1 MLRES
6 VTYVIAR
13 NETWTGAAATEPVE
27 AGWAT
32 EAVFF
37 VRALADPLADPEGRL
52 PRIRA
57 QISPDGMRWIDE
69 GACAAMPTSV
79 DDLQALRVR
88 HFGNWLRL
96 KADLPDGARCTVLV
110 TVHLK

>member
-6 VTYVIAR
+6 VTYVLAR
-13 NETWTGAAATEPVE
+13 EESWKGEAATEPVE

-37 VRALADPLADPEGRL
+37 LRGMDTAKGELPEV
-52 PRIRA
+52 RA
-57 QISPDGMRWIDE
+57 QISPDGMRWVDE
-69 GACAAMPTSV
+69 GTKAPMPRSK
-79 DDLQALRVR
+79 DDIGFLRVR

-96 KADLPDGARCTVLV
+96 KADLPAGAQCSLLV
-110 TVHLK
+110 AVHLK

>member
-13 NETWTGAAATEPVE
+13 EEAWQGPSVTEPVE

-37 VRALADPLADPEGRL
+37 LRSMEAANGEL
-52 PRIRA
+52 PQVRA
-57 QISPDGMRWIDE
+57 QISPDGMRWVDE
-69 GACAAMPTSV
+69 GAAVAMPRNK
-79 DDLQALRVR
+79 DDLEFLRVR

-96 KADLPDGARCTVLV
+96 KADLPDGVHCSLLV
-110 TVHLK
+110 SVHLK

>member
-6 VTYVIAR
+6 VTYVLAR
-13 NETWTGAAATEPVE
+13 EETWRGQSATEPVE

-37 VRALADPLADPEGRL
+37 VRGMDAATGDLPEV
-52 PRIRA
+52 RA
-57 QISPDGMRWIDE
+57 QISPDGMRWVDE
-69 GACAAMPTSV
+69 GAAVALPRQKDS
-79 DDLQALRVR
+79 LQFLRVR

-96 KADLPDGARCTVLV
+96 KADLPEGAQCSLLV
-110 TVHLK
+110 SVHLK

>member
-13 NETWTGAAATEPVE
+13 NETWSGAAATEPVE
-27 AGWAT
+27 AGWAG

-37 VRALADPLADPEGRL
+37 VRALSAPQGPTAPLK
-52 PRIRA
+52 A
-57 QISPDGMRWIDE
+57 QISPDGMRWVDE
-69 GACAAMPTSV
+69 GAITVMPAALDEIQV
-79 DDLQALRVR
+79 LRVA

-96 KADLPDGARCTVLV
+96 ATDLPDGAQCTVLV

>member
-13 NETWTGAAATEPVE
+13 EEKWEGQAATEPVE

-32 EAVFF
+32 EAIFF
-37 VRALADPLADPEGRL
+37 LRAMDKSAGEL
-52 PRIRA
+52 PQVRA
-57 QISPDGMRWIDE
+57 QISPDGMRWVDE
-69 GACAAMPTSV
+69 GAATPLPKSKN
-79 DDLQALRVR
+79 DIQFIRVR

-96 KADLPDGARCTVLV
+96 KADLPDGAHCSLLV
-110 TVHLK
+110 SVHLK

>member
-13 NETWTGAAATEPVE
+13 NETWSGSAATEPVE

-37 VRALADPLADPEGRL
+37 VRALADPEGRL
-52 PRIRA
+52 PQIKA
-57 QISPDGMRWIDE
+57 QISPDGMRWADE
-69 GACAAMPTSV
+69 GTAAPMPAGT
-79 DDLQALRVR
+79 DDLQVLRVK

-96 KADLPDGARCTVLV
+96 TADLSGGAKCTVLV

>member
-13 NETWTGAAATEPVE
+13 DEDWQGDAVTEPVE

-37 VRALADPLADPEGRL
+37 LRGMQASQGELPEV
-52 PRIRA
+52 RA

-69 GACAAMPTSV
+69 GAAVALPRNENE
-79 DDLQALRVR
+79 LQFMRVR

-96 KADLPDGARCTVLV
+96 KADLPEGARCSVLV
-110 TVHLK
+110 SVHLK

>member
-13 NETWTGAAATEPVE
+13 NETWSGAAATEPVE
-27 AGWAT
+27 AGWAG

-37 VRALADPLADPEGRL
+37 VRALSAPQGPTAPLK
-52 PRIRA
+52 A
-57 QISPDGMRWIDE
+57 QISPDGMRWVDE
-69 GACAAMPTSV
+69 GTQAPFPTAA
-79 DDLQALRVR
+79 DDIQVLRVA

-96 KADLPDGARCTVLV
+96 KADLPESSQCTVLV

>member
-13 NETWTGAAATEPVE
+13 NEDWSGEAVTEPVE
-27 AGWAT
+27 AGWAE

-37 VRALADPLADPEGRL
+37 IRALAQPQGKPAQVK
-52 PRIRA
+52 A
-57 QISPDGMRWIDE
+57 QISPDGMRWVDE
-69 GACAAMPTSV
+69 GTAAPMPTDIDSLSV
-79 DDLQALRVR
+79 LRVA

-96 KADLPDGARCTVLV
+96 KADMPDGAGCVVLIS
-110 TVHLK
+110 VHLK

>member
-13 NETWTGAAATEPVE
+13 NEAWSGACATEPVE
-27 AGWAT
+27 AGWAS

-37 VRALADPLADPEGRL
+37 VRALGAVEGEM
-52 PRIRA
+52 PDARI
-57 QISPDGMRWIDE
+57 QLSPDGMRWVDE
-69 GACAAMPTSV
+69 GAATPMPV
-79 DDLQALRVR
+79 GGEDLRVLRVR

-96 KADLPDGARCTVLV
+96 AADLPAGSKSTVLV

>member
-13 NETWTGAAATEPVE
+13 EELWRGASVTEPVE

-37 VRALADPLADPEGRL
+37 LRGMDAGQGDL
-52 PRIRA
+52 PQVRA
-57 QISPDGMRWIDE
+57 QISPDGMRWVDE
-69 GACAAMPTSV
+69 GAAVAMPRNK
-79 DDLQALRVR
+79 DDMEFLRVR

-96 KADLPDGARCTVLV
+96 KADLPQGAQCSLLV
-110 TVHLK
+110 SVHLK

>member
-13 NETWTGAAATEPVE
+13 EETWEGQAVTEPVE

-37 VRALADPLADPEGRL
+37 LRAMDEAEGDL
-52 PRIRA
+52 PQVRA

-69 GACAAMPTSV
+69 GATTALPKAK
-79 DDLQALRVR
+79 DDMEVLRIR

-96 KADLPDGARCTVLV
+96 TADLPEGAHCSLLV
-110 TVHLK
+110 SVHLK

>member
-6 VTYVIAR
+6 ITYVIAR
-13 NETWTGAAATEPVE
+13 NETWVGPSATEPVE

-37 VRALADPLADPEGRL
+37 VRALGAPEG
-52 PRIRA
+52 PMPQVRA
-57 QISPDGMRWIDE
+57 QISADGMRWVDE
-69 GACAAMPTSV
+69 GTVADMPAV
-79 DDLQALRVR
+79 LDDVQVLRVA

-96 KADLPDGARCTVLV
+96 ATDLAEGATATVLV

>member
-13 NETWTGAAATEPVE
+13 HERWQGPSATEPVE

-32 EAVFF
+32 EAIFF
-37 VRALADPLADPEGRL
+37 LRGMDASEGSL
-52 PRIRA
+52 PQVRA
-57 QISPDGMRWIDE
+57 QISPDGMRWVDE
-69 GACAAMPTSV
+69 GSISSLPKGK
-79 DDLQALRVR
+79 DDMAFLRVR

-96 KADLPDGARCTVLV
+96 KADLPDGACCSLLV
-110 TVHLK
+110 SVHLK

>member
-13 NETWTGAAATEPVE
+13 EETWQGQSTTEPVE

-37 VRALADPLADPEGRL
+37 LRGMETATGDMPQV
-52 PRIRA
+52 RA
-57 QISPDGMRWIDE
+57 QISPDGMRWVDE
-69 GACAAMPTSV
+69 GAAVSLPRNKG
-79 DDLQALRVR
+79 DLEFIRVH

-96 KADLPDGARCTVLV
+96 KADLPEGAHCSLLV
-110 TVHLK
+110 SVHLK